1 MKSNIVNNRVPAK
14 PRIIPPE
21 IIEAILKRGY
31 VAQSE
36 VAAVYGKDDETTP
49 NHVKMSIA
57 RNKKEVQERIWLVHL
72 VDETYVFANHALT
85 FYPNYS
91 WGALCFFKNGQYDHK
106 RTEKNLS
113 THYEEYFADYTK
125 ALKVN
130 GKQPKKR

>member
-1 MKSNIVNNRVPAK
+1 MKSNIAPNNRVPLK
-14 PRIIPPE
+14 PRVIPPD
-21 IIEAILKRGY
+21 IIEAIIKRGY

-36 VAAVYGKDDETTP
+36 VAAVYGKDDETTS

-57 RNKKEVQERIWLVHL
+57 RSKTDMQERIWLVHL

-106 RTEKNLS
+106 RTEKHLKKIYKEY
-113 THYEEYFADYTK
+113 YEDYMRAAEK
-125 ALKVN
+125 A
-130 GKQPKKR
+130 KKA